1 MKIPLKNA
9 RGRVV
14 RDIEVRNDVFG
25 RRQNDAVVHQVM
37 VGQLANKRQGTA
49 KVKTRSEVSGG
60 GAKPRPQKHTGRA
73 RAGTIRA
80 PQWKGG
86 GTVFGPT
93 PRSYRQ
99 RTPKRM
105 KRLALLTPLSSK
117 SRVGRLTVLENLNLS
132 DGKTGELGEVFH
144 SLGVGRSILLIA
156 DGTDSKVLRA
166 SKNMPG
172 LKAIPSQS
180 LNTVDLL
187 KYHSI
192 VMTEEAVRKAESI
205 WGGKLVRKP
214 LKITQEVEQAR
225 TVK

>member
-1 MKIPLKNA
+1 M
-9 RGRVV
+9 
-14 RDIEVRNDVFG
+14 RDIEVRDDVFG

-105 KRLALLTPLSSK
+105 KRLALLTTLSSK
-117 SRVGRLTVLENLNLS
+117 YREGRITVLENLNLPG
-132 DGKTGELGEVFH
+132 GKTGEITELLRG
-144 SLGVGRSILLIA
+144 LGVEHSILLIA

-166 SKNMPG
+166 SKNVPG
-172 LKAIPSQS
+172 LKTIPSES
-180 LNTVDLL
+180 LNTLDLL
-187 KYHSI
+187 KHQSI
-192 VMTEEAVRKAESI
+192 IMTENAVRKAESI
-205 WGGKLVRKP
+205 WGGEFNRKP
-214 LKITQEVEQAR
+214 SSNRQKTEQAGIA
-225 TVK
+225 K